1 MGCWNSL
8 VDKSFLFLL
17 SLKEVLRKLG
27 DILRCVFPIV
37 NDFKIYVSLSDTFI
51 CLLLS
56 SPITCRKHDAV
67 PKTSR
72 HPEN

>member
-1 MGCWNSL
+1 M
-8 VDKSFLFLL
+8 DKSFLFLL

-72 HPEN
+72 HAEN